1 MSRLTVPCFCATDV
15 GMKAF
20 QVSGI
25 KLLVFGVVLAVL
37 DFRVVGA
44 DDVKAEKPAYPL
56 TTCVV
61 SGEKL
66 GSMGKSYVHE
76 HKGKEVQ
83 FCCKSCLKSFD
94 KDPAKYLAKIEKAA
108 KK

>member
-1 MSRLTVPCFCATDV
+1 
-15 GMKAF
+15 
-20 QVSGI
+20 
-25 KLLVFGVVLAVL
+25 
-37 DFRVVGA
+37 
-44 DDVKAEKPAYPL
+44 
-56 TTCVV
+56 VV